1 MTLQPLMIAF
11 AACVLL
17 PTSAC
22 RKEKDPVTNQP
33 VNSTHI
39 QFNHLEVGQ
48 KSCYLEMLG
57 ENYNS
62 NNDSS
67 FVYSDDTLSME
78 IIGQDALGFN
88 VEERLYYVGD
98 VDNWLNASKD
108 EVFVYHLQV
117 VNDSLKI
124 IPESGG
130 LLQSRIFG
138 YSYKSKGLSLADI
151 NSPLLKIKGWK
162 TNLNYCECYQSGYFE
177 NTSILNQP
185 YNRLNVIVDNS
196 PMAVDGNGETFVFST
211 EHGIVRFATY
221 SWWTQS
227 GFGWDLIP

>member
-1 MTLQPLMIAF
+1 MKLQPLIIAF
-11 AACVLL
+11 ATCALVA
-17 PTSAC
+17 TSAC

-39 QFNHLEVGQ
+39 DFNHLEVGQ
-48 KSCYLEMLG
+48 KNHYLEMLG
-57 ENYNS
+57 ENYSS

-67 FVYSDDTLSME
+67 FVYTDDTLSME
-78 IIGQDALGFN
+78 IIGEDALGFK
-88 VEERLYYVGD
+88 VEERLH
-98 VDNWLNASKD
+98 ASKD
-108 EVFVYHLQV
+108 EVFVYHIQV

-124 IPESGG
+124 IPGPDP

-138 YSYKSKGLSLADI
+138 YSYNSKGLPLMDI
-151 NSPLLKIKGWK
+151 SSPLLEIKGWK
-162 TNLNYCECYQSGYFE
+162 TSLSYCECYQSGYFE

-185 YNRLNVIVDNS
+185 YNRLNVIVNNS
-196 PMAVDGNGETFVFST
+196 PMAVDGNGETFVFSA